1 MVGIQLN
8 KFLEVGKVTE
18 NEAIK
23 WITELFEE
31 SIDNIKPETRRDEI
45 QSWDS
50 LGVLNLIAG
59 LDQQFDVLLAEDEV
73 TGLKKVG
80 DILEILKKY
89 GKLS

>member
-1 MVGIQLN
+1 M
-8 KFLEVGKVTE
+8 TE